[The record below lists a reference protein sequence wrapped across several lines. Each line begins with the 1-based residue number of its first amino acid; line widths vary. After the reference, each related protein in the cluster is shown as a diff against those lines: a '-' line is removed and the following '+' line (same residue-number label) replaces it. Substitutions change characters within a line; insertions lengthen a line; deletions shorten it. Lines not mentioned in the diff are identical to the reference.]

1 MLNAGGG
8 LRMDINTLITH
19 YGYAALV
26 IGSMAEGET
35 VTLLGG
41 VAAHQGLLKFP
52 LVAAAVAL
60 GGMMGDQLL
69 YLLGRCYG
77 GKILRR
83 FPRYHT
89 KIRRAQKMIQ
99 RHPYLFVIGT
109 RFMYGFRVV
118 GPLLIGASR
127 LPSKIFLPL
136 NIVGALIWALLFTT
150 LGYLGG
156 EVIAPWLHDLDQHL
170 RHGVWLIL
178 AIVLVVGVRWWLKR
192 RGKAEAR

>member
-1 MLNAGGG
+1 
-8 LRMDINTLITH
+8 MDINTLITH

-89 KIRRAQKMIQ
+89 KIRHSQKMIQ

-127 LPSKIFLPL
+127 LPPKIFMPL
-136 NIVGALIWALLFTT
+136 NILGALVWALLFTT

-156 EVIAPWLHDLDQHL
+156 EVIAPWLHDLDQHFK
-170 RHGVWLIL
+170 HGVWLIL
-178 AIVLVVGVRWWLKR
+178 AVVLVVGVRWWLKR

>member
-52 LVAAAVAL
+52 LAAAAVAL

-77 GKILRR
+77 GEILRR

-89 KIRRAQKMIQ
+89 KIRHAQKMIQ

-127 LPSKIFLPL
+127 LPPKIFLPL
-136 NIVGALIWALLFTT
+136 NMVGALVWALLFTT

-156 EVIAPWLHDLDQHL
+156 EVIAPWLHDLDHHL

-178 AIVLVVGVRWWLKR
+178 AVVLVVGVRWWLKR

>member
-127 LPSKIFLPL
+127 LPPKIFLPL

-156 EVIAPWLHDLDQHL
+156 EVIAPWVHDLDQHL

>member
-35 VTLLGG
+35 ITLLGG

-127 LPSKIFLPL
+127 LPPKIFLPL

-178 AIVLVVGVRWWLKR
+178 AIVLVVGLRWWLKR

>member
-127 LPSKIFLPL
+127 LPPKIFLPL

-178 AIVLVVGVRWWLKR
+178 AIVLVVGVLWWLKR

>member
-1 MLNAGGG
+1 
-8 LRMDINTLITH
+8 MDINTLITH

-127 LPSKIFLPL
+127 LPPKIFLPL

-156 EVIAPWLHDLDQHL
+156 EVIAPWLRDLDQHL

>member
-127 LPSKIFLPL
+127 LLPKIFLPL

>member
-1 MLNAGGG
+1 
-8 LRMDINTLITH
+8 MDINTLITH

-127 LPSKIFLPL
+127 LPPKIFLPL

-178 AIVLVVGVRWWLKR
+178 AIVLVVGVRWWLKDAAKR
-192 RGKAEAR
+192 RPVKPDGIRMA

>member
-118 GPLLIGASR
+118 GPLLIGASH
-127 LPSKIFLPL
+127 LSPKIFLPL

>member
-8 LRMDINTLITH
+8 LHMDINTLITH

-127 LPSKIFLPL
+127 LPPKIFLPL
-136 NIVGALIWALLFTT
+136 NILGALVWALLFTT

-170 RHGVWLIL
+170 RHGIWLIL

>member
-52 LVAAAVAL
+52 LVAATVAL

-127 LPSKIFLPL
+127 LPPKIFLPL

>member
-1 MLNAGGG
+1 
-8 LRMDINTLITH
+8 MDINTLITH

-77 GKILRR
+77 WKILRR

-127 LPSKIFLPL
+127 LPPKIFLPL

>member
-127 LPSKIFLPL
+127 LPPKIFLPL
-136 NIVGALIWALLFTT
+136 NVVGALIWALLFTT

-156 EVIAPWLHDLDQHL
+156 EVIAPWLQDLDQHL

>member
-118 GPLLIGASR
+118 GPLLIGASH
-127 LPSKIFLPL
+127 LPPKIFLPL

>member
-1 MLNAGGG
+1 
-8 LRMDINTLITH
+8 MDINTLITH

-127 LPSKIFLPL
+127 LPPKIFLPL

-178 AIVLVVGVRWWLKR
+178 AIVLVVGVRWWLRPVKPDGIR
-192 RGKAEAR
+192 MA